1 METTMRYTIPQVA
14 SVIDHAV
21 LKPELTTDD
30 VRKHAAMCKE
40 RGIGALCV
48 RPCDVALAHTLLQS
62 SDCRVC
68 AVIGFPHGASRS
80 EVKALEAKLA
90 IQDGAEELDMVM
102 NIGRL
107 RYGDHAVVRQDIESV
122 VSVAHAHNIIV
133 KVILET
139 CLLTDDEI
147 ATACQLSLEAGADY
161 VKTSTG
167 FAGGGAT
174 PEAVAIM
181 LETVGD
187 HMKVKA
193 SGGIRDW
200 QTATNYL
207 EQGCSR
213 LGIGDSETVLDGGQ
227 ANDDY

>member
-1 METTMRYTIPQVA
+1 MQYTVEQVA
-14 SVIDHAV
+14 TAIDHAV
-21 LKPELTTDD
+21 LKPDMTPDD
-30 VRKHAAMCKE
+30 VRQQAEMCKQ

-48 RPCDVALAHTLLQS
+48 RPCDASLAAELLA
-62 SDCRVC
+62 DTNCKVC
-68 AVIGFPHGASRS
+68 VVIGFPHGAARS
-80 EVKALEAKLA
+80 DVKALEAQRA
-90 IQDGAEELDMVM
+90 IEDGAQELDMVM

-107 RYGDHAVVRQDIESV
+107 HAGETDIVRQDIEAV
-122 VSVAHAHNIIV
+122 VTIAHSHRTLV

-139 CLLTDDEI
+139 CLLTPGEI
-147 ATACQLSLEAGADY
+147 ETACRLATDAGADY

-181 LETVGD
+181 LKTVGD
-187 HMKVKA
+187 SLKVKA

-200 QTATNYL
+200 ETATAYL

-213 LGIGDSETVLDGGQ
+213 LGIGDSKTVLDGGQ
-227 ANDDY
+227 ATGDY

>member
-1 METTMRYTIPQVA
+1 MSYTQAQVA
-14 SVIDHAV
+14 RVIDHAV
-21 LKPELTTDD
+21 LKPEMTAAD
-30 VRKHAAMCKE
+30 VRRHAAICKA

-48 RPCDVALAHTLLQS
+48 RPGDVSLAATELAG

-90 IQDGAEELDMVM
+90 IADGASELDMVM
-102 NIGRL
+102 NIGRF
-107 RYGDHAVVRQDIESV
+107 RSGDHAAVRRDIEAV
-122 VSVAHAHNIIV
+122 VAVTRPAGV
-133 KVILET
+133 LLKVILEI
-139 CLLTDDEI
+139 CLLTTDEI
-147 ATACQLSLEAGADY
+147 ATACRIARDGGADY

-181 LETVGD
+181 LATVGKD
-187 HMKVKA
+187 LKVKA

-200 QTATNYL
+200 KTAVDYL
-207 EQGCSR
+207 KQGCSR
-213 LGIGDSETVLDGGQ
+213 LGIGDSETVLDGGCST
-227 ANDDY
+227 ATY

>member
-1 METTMRYTIPQVA
+1 MSYTQTQVA
-14 SVIDHAV
+14 KAIDHAV
-21 LKPELTTDD
+21 LKPEMTTSD
-30 VRKHAAMCKE
+30 VCRHAAMCRA

-48 RPCDVALAHTLLQS
+48 RPCDVALAATELAG

-80 EVKALEAKLA
+80 EVKALEAELA
-90 IQDGAEELDMVM
+90 IADGASELDMVM
-102 NIGRL
+102 NIGRF
-107 RYGDHAVVRQDIESV
+107 RSGDHAVVRRDIEAV
-122 VSVAHAHNIIV
+122 VAVARRSRVLV

-139 CLLTDDEI
+139 CLLTADEI
-147 ATACQLSLEAGADY
+147 AIACRLARDGGADF

-181 LETVGD
+181 LDTVGKD
-187 HMKVKA
+187 MNVKA

-200 QTATNYL
+200 QTAVAYL
-207 EQGCSR
+207 DQGCAR
-213 LGIGDSETVLDGGQ
+213 LGIGDSETVLDGGV
-227 ANDDY
+227 AHADY